1 MLKIIRHL
9 ILFIIFA
16 LYPLSGFAKTPT
28 LINHFGNDL
37 SYTFA
42 SWPAFVIAG
51 GALAA
56 AELTQ
61 ADDSIADHFK
71 NGPYLGKA
79 DKVAGIV
86 GEAYVVDTSS
96 VVLYGIGK
104 LIKDEKVALTGET
117 LFETLAITEVSTLGL
132 KAAFRR
138 SRPDGGNY
146 SFPSGH
152 AARCFAAATVL
163 QTLYGLPAGVPA
175 YLVAA
180 FISFTRMD
188 QNSHYA
194 SDVVFGA
201 ALGSA
206 IGWGTALF
214 HKKLGD
220 KVIIVPT
227 AFNGPGLTVNYR
239 F

>member
-1 MLKIIRHL
+1 MRNFK
-9 ILFIIFA
+9 FIIF
-16 LYPLSGFAKTPT
+16 LILVGIYPVMGFAKTPT
-28 LINHFGNDL
+28 IINHFGNDIVN
-37 SYTFA
+37 SFA
-42 SWPAFVIAG
+42 NWPAFVIAG

-61 ADDSIADHFK
+61 ADQSIQDHFR
-71 NGPYLGKA
+71 NGPHLGKA
-79 DKVAGIV
+79 DTIAGIA
-86 GEAYVVDTSS
+86 GAAYVVDTSS
-96 VVLYGIGK
+96 ILLYGIGK
-104 LIKDEKVALTGET
+104 LAKDEKLALTGEAM
-117 LFETLAITEVSTLGL
+117 FEALAITEVSTLGL

-138 SRPDGGNY
+138 TRPDGGHY

-163 QTLYGLPAGVPA
+163 QTFYGLPAGIPA
-175 YLVAA
+175 YLAAA

-188 QNSHYA
+188 QNFHYA

-201 ALGSA
+201 ALGA
-206 IGWGTALF
+206 GIGWGTALF

-220 KVIIVPT
+220 KVVIVPT
-227 AFNGPGLTVNYR
+227 ASNGPGLSVYYR